1 MKSKP
6 PFIVRLSGEADM
18 TSILRC
24 LADAF
29 APYKRSY
36 TAEAFMD
43 TVLSLETIKHRM
55 KSMKIFVAESQNTRE
70 IIGTVACN
78 LRTSDEGH
86 IRGMAVLQS
95 FQGAGIA
102 QQLLGRAE
110 AELLAQ
116 KCIRI
121 TLDTTGPLKSAIR
134 FYQRNGF
141 RPSGRVTDFFGMTL
155 YEYVKT
161 LK

>member
-1 MKSKP
+1 MKSKIP
-6 PFIVRLSGEADM
+6 LIIRISVDADV
-18 TSILRC
+18 SAILNC
-24 LADAF
+24 LAEAF
-29 APYKRSY
+29 APYKANY
-36 TAEAFMD
+36 TAEAFLD
-43 TVLSLETIKHRM
+43 TVLSPETIKHRM
-55 KSMKIFVAESQNTRE
+55 KSMKIFVAESQSTRG

-78 LRTSDEGH
+78 LRTPEEGH
-86 IRGMAVLQS
+86 LRGMAVLPS
-95 FQGAGIA
+95 FQSAGIA
-102 QQLLGRAE
+102 QQLLERAE

-121 TLDTTGPLKSAIR
+121 TLDTTAPLKRAIR

-141 RPSGRVTDFFGMTL
+141 RPSGRVTDFFGMPL